1 MVPLHWLFS
10 KTYDASQ
17 LRQVAVPVDEMSH
30 WLHPVPQPEK
40 PSAMQLR
47 NLCPTIIDYVKKIYN
62 LLST

>member
-17 LRQVAVPVDEMSH
+17 LRQVATPVDEMSH

-40 PSAMQLR
+40 PVECSCGIFVCRNGLR
-47 NLCPTIIDYVKKIYN
+47 
-62 LLST
+62 